1 MKRRNAPKRSLFFSD
16 NFNMLFYLYCQVN
29 KTGDNWENF
38 PKSRYFLKKIE
49 TESERGKKK
58 KTKFDTLTTV
68 MIFLL
73 TIMRGKK
80 ENNLVQ
86 MTSNILIIETIKN
99 VLWHHW
105 KEWNWHIKKD

>member
-1 MKRRNAPKRSLFFSD
+1 MRKFSEISIFSLKD
-16 NFNMLFYLYCQVN
+16 R
-29 KTGDNWENF
+29 D
-38 PKSRYFLKKIE
+38 R
-49 TESERGKKK
+49 EREREKK
-58 KTKFDTLTTV
+58 KTKFDTLATV

-99 VLWHHW
+99 VL
-105 KEWNWHIKKD
+105 

>member
-1 MKRRNAPKRSLFFSD
+1 
-16 NFNMLFYLYCQVN
+16 
-29 KTGDNWENF
+29 
-38 PKSRYFLKKIE
+38 
-49 TESERGKKK
+49 
-58 KTKFDTLTTV
+58 
-68 MIFLL
+68 
-73 TIMRGKK
+73 MRGKK